1 MLAVEK
7 NVMFLEERYVKK
19 DTLSAVNVIQV
30 EQSAQYASLS
40 CHNRVDGAGY
50 FCCLISNQNG
60 SLLLRPKLPQHP
72 QIILKQQPDI
82 VNLVP
87 EQHRAVNAHTKGVA

>member
-1 MLAVEK
+1 MLVVEK

-40 CHNRVDGAGY
+40 CLDGAGY
-50 FCCLISNQNG
+50 LCGLMPN
-60 SLLLRPKLPQHP
+60 
-72 QIILKQQPDI
+72 
-82 VNLVP
+82 
-87 EQHRAVNAHTKGVA
+87 